1 MAEGAPVSRNR
12 FQAQQV
18 ALLAFFACAIAA
30 QSPQDQAKAART
42 EAFAELEQQL
52 SKSPRPSLTQRQKLL
67 LDFLEAHA
75 DRTSTTPSLEEL
87 TARLRLAEIALV
99 RLDAQT
105 AQKGFAAIAD
115 AARDR
120 FPILRQRAQF
130 GLHQAFRLAGEHDSA
145 KATLETL
152 RTENKGT
159 EVERDADL
167 ALAQLD
173 ARRPLAV
180 GETADSLLFGKDL
193 DGETVTAESFEDE
206 PRLFVFWSTDHAPS
220 VRRLEAL
227 ARAWRKL
234 GLPMRNLI
242 AYCAEEDVDMLRT
255 MAHDRGYTFRIL
267 PASGTGYLHADW
279 LQLGVTAVPSCTL
292 FDAEQ
297 QLIAIDPP
305 PHRIAACMQR

>member
-1 MAEGAPVSRNR
+1 LL
-12 FQAQQV
+12 
-18 ALLAFFACAIAA
+18 ALLSCAIAA
-30 QSPQDQAKAART
+30 QTPQDKAKAART
-42 EAFAELEQQL
+42 TAFAELEQEL

-67 LDFLEAHA
+67 LDFLQAHA
-75 DRTSTTPSLEEL
+75 DSAPATPSIEEL
-87 TARLRLAEIALV
+87 TARLRLAEIALL

-105 AQKGFAAIAD
+105 AQKGFAAIAE

-130 GLHQAFRLAGEHDSA
+130 GLHQAFRLAGEPDSA
-145 KATLETL
+145 KAILEAL

-180 GETADSLLFGKDL
+180 GEAADSLLFGKDL
-193 DGETVTAESFEDE
+193 DGETVTALSFEDE
-206 PRLFVFWSTDHAPS
+206 PRLLVFWSAEHAPS

-234 GLPMRNLI
+234 DLPMRNLV
-242 AYCAEEDVDMLRT
+242 AYCADDDVDMLRT

-279 LQLGVTAVPSCTL
+279 LQLGVTAVPSCAL

-305 PHRIAACMQR
+305 PHRIAASLQR